1 MLICYCSEQREGGFG
16 MNVKNQDVVNAV
28 TLIDQLREDGRITDD
43 EYLILMPVVDSCYDP
58 HESEI

>member
-1 MLICYCSEQREGGFG
+1 